1 MHDHIVGSTQE
12 EINAKAMEDEVE
24 KFNKDLIKQANS
36 KEGKAVIEKARKQI
50 ITKELE
56 RDDIDVQIYALH

>member
-1 MHDHIVGSTQE
+1 
-12 EINAKAMEDEVE
+12 MEDEVE